1 MYATIRV
8 LSGDPPGAALED
20 AVARID
26 APALLISAGRDDERN
41 ANVIYDEAAGDSVE
55 HWNLPDATHTRAIR
69 QERVAY
75 ERRVV
80 GFLNEA
86 LL

>member
-1 MYATIRV
+1 LR
-8 LSGDPPGAALED
+8 LGSD
-20 AVARID
+20 
-26 APALLISAGRDDERN
+26 
-41 ANVIYDEAAGDSVE
+41 VIE
-55 HWNLPDATHTRAIR
+55 HWNLPDAQHTHAIR
-69 QERVAY
+69 SHREAY